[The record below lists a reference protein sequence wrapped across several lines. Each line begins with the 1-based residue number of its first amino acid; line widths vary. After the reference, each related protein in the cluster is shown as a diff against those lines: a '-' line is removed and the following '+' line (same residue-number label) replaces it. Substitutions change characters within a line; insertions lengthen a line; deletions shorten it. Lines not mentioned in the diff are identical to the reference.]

1 MDGERGAG
9 PVGGASETE
18 RGGDGAHRRA
28 GGANRLA
35 AAVLRRLL
43 PGGAERLR
51 GVSLREDAVALAAQA
66 LTSHPDSAKRLAEEA
81 GRRIQAVLDGRE
93 QWLEIRDDGGIWPTG
108 PAERADLCIRGSA
121 QDWVRAAMGL
131 RSALEVAGD
140 ASLASRLHFLIEGG
154 RPGPEQV
161 AASWIGPGAGRLAG
175 RLAGQL
181 AGLVDGARGQQGGA
195 RSLGLPQTGAGLRQA
210 MTELAAE
217 ALEQERRLQKL
228 DEALRRQ
235 EEGGA

>member
-1 MDGERGAG
+1 MDGAQAEG
-9 PVGGASETE
+9 
-18 RGGDGAHRRA
+18 GAHRRA
-28 GGANRLA
+28 DSARGLA
-35 AAVLRRLL
+35 VAVLRRLL

-51 GVSLREDAVALAAQA
+51 GASMREDAVALAAQA

-93 QWLEIRDDGGIWPTG
+93 QWLEIRDDGGIWPTE
-108 PAERADLCIRGSA
+108 PAEKADLSIRGSA

-140 ASLASRLHFLIEGG
+140 ASLASRLHFLTAAG
-154 RPGPEQV
+154 RPGLEQV

-175 RLAGQL
+175 RLSEQL
-181 AGLVDGARGQQGGA
+181 AGLVGGTASGQEGG
-195 RSLGLPQTGAGLRQA
+195 RSGLRLPQTGAELREA

-228 DEALRRQ
+228 DEALRRR